1 MTDVSVVTM
10 RLSDGREEYFV
21 MIKKDGREVSTNRYR
36 QPYYNRALYE
46 RDEIRHVL
54 LGHDKPDL
62 MSEKYA
68 DPTPTLK
75 EDSPMDILYR
85 LKQPLVMSMFAS
97 KNHLYQEG
105 EAQRAGAADEIKRL
119 RRALAVIN
127 NYTNDEHVQGI
138 CRGYLGGGD
147 HG

>member
-1 MTDVSVVTM
+1 M
-10 RLSDGREEYFV
+10 RLAGEREGRSTTSETHCASRIIV
-21 MIKKDGREVSTNRYR
+21 GGNPRRPTAKAGRTADRLGFRSARADYGCQSHHEV
-36 QPYYNRALYE
+36 
-46 RDEIRHVL
+46 
-54 LGHDKPDL
+54 
-62 MSEKYA
+62 
-68 DPTPTLK
+68 LK

-119 RRALAVIN
+119 RRALALIS